1 MEMISTVC
9 MGVKTKNF
17 TWAFLDVTPQEK
29 MIRLSEVLFLE
40 VCASGHNEKTPFQ
53 LDQDVS

>member
-1 MEMISTVC
+1 MEKISTVC

-17 TWAFLDVTPQEK
+17 TWAFLDVTQEK

-40 VCASGHNEKTPFQ
+40 VCASGQNEKTPFQ